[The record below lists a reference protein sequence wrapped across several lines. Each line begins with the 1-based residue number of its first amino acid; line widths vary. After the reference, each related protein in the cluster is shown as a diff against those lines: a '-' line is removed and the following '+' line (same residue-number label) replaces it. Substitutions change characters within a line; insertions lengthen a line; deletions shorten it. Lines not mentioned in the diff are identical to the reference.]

1 VQSGVVGDMSKPMRI
16 GLVMQGGTNW
26 IGGIE
31 YIKNIVF
38 ALSTLP
44 PVVKAKFEIYLI
56 CDPDLDADLYRSI
69 LAHVQGVFYLESNHV
84 LTKIKSTIQR
94 ILSQENY
101 PRVARFLRQNK
112 ATDIDFLYPYFS
124 LKSNPCSSAAWI
136 PDFQHKYLPANFTA
150 IDIIERDQLFQRFAK
165 HAPQIVVSS
174 ESAKSDLFKFFP
186 DSLNKQV
193 QVLSFAAFPLASW
206 YIDNPEE
213 ITEKYDLPAKYFLVS
228 NQFWQH
234 KNHDVVF
241 RAMKILRDRDIQINI
256 VFTGKLDDFRDPQYI
271 QNIYKIIDEFQL
283 APQVHLLGLIPKID
297 QVQLIRTCLAMIQP
311 SLFEGWST
319 VVEDARCFGKRIALS
334 DLPVHLE
341 QNPPAA
347 LFFARSDPAQLAEIL
362 EQWWHQLEPG
372 VNLPGEAIARANN
385 YLRIQSFADQFLT
398 IAGIDL
404 VSTC

>member
-1 VQSGVVGDMSKPMRI
+1 MNKPVRI

-38 ALSTLP
+38 ALSTLS

-56 CDPDLDADLYRSI
+56 CDPDLDPDLYRSI
-69 LAHVQGVFYLESNHV
+69 LAEVQGIFYLEPNNIF
-84 LTKIKSTIQR
+84 TKIRSTIQR
-94 ILSQENY
+94 IVSQENH
-101 PRVARFLRQNK
+101 PRVVRFLQQNDLN
-112 ATDIDFLYPYFS
+112 DIDFLYPYFS
-124 LKSNPCSSAAWI
+124 LKFNPYSSAAWI
-136 PDFQHKYLPANFTA
+136 PDFQHKYLPDNFTA
-150 IDIIERDQLFQRFAK
+150 IDLIERDQLFQRFAK
-165 HAPQIVVSS
+165 HATQIVVSS

-186 DSLNKQV
+186 NSLNKKV

-206 YIDNPEE
+206 YIDNPEQ
-213 ITEKYDLPAKYFLVS
+213 IVEKYNLPAKYFLVS

-241 RAMKILRDRDIQINI
+241 QAMKVLRDRGVQINI
-256 VFTGKLDDFRDPQYI
+256 VFTGKLDDFRDPRYI
-271 QNIYKIIDEFQL
+271 QNIFKTIDEFQL
-283 APQVHLLGLIPKID
+283 ANQVHLLGLIPKVD
-297 QVQLIRTCLAMIQP
+297 QVQLIRTCIAMIQP

-341 QNPPAA
+341 QNPPDV

-362 EQWWHQLEPG
+362 EKWWHQLEPG
-372 VNLPGEAIARANN
+372 VNLVEEEIARENN
-385 YLRIQSFADQFLT
+385 YLRIQSFAHKFLA
-398 IAGIDL
+398 IAGIDP
-404 VSTC
+404 VC